1 VLELAQ
7 PADAEEERAKR
18 MQQRLQALQ
27 IEQQKRLAV
36 KKYLTIGAYER
47 LMNVRVANFELY
59 SQLVDLLINMAQ
71 SQRVTGQITEEQL
84 KQILARLTYRKESTI
99 EFKHK

>member
-1 VLELAQ
+1 MAQ
-7 PADAEEERAKR
+7 STDAEEERAKA

-36 KKYLTIGAYER
+36 KKYMTIGAYER
-47 LMNVRVANFELY
+47 LMNVRVANYELY
-59 SQLVDLLINMAQ
+59 SQLVDLIINMAQ

>member
-1 VLELAQ
+1 MLNLAQ
-7 PADAEEERAKR
+7 SSDAEGQREKM

-27 IEQQKRLAV
+27 IEQQKRMAV
-36 KKYLTIGAYER
+36 KKYLTTSAYER

-59 SQLVDLLINMAQ
+59 SQLVDLIISMVQ
-71 SQRVTGQITEEQL
+71 SQRVTGQITEAQL
-84 KQILARLTYRKESTI
+84 KEILSRLTYRKESTI

>member
-7 PADAEEERAKR
+7 SSDAEEERAKR

-27 IEQQKRLAV
+27 IEQQKRLEV
-36 KKYLTIGAYER
+36 KRYLTIGAYER

-59 SQLVDLLINMAQ
+59 SQLTDLLISMVQ